1 MQVADVRGLTKRIS
15 KLREYQGED
24 QVVTSH
30 ELQDIIRKQP
40 PVRVFNS
47 KIPSLDRAIN
57 GFEPGELIVI
67 SGPRKSGKT
76 LLAQSL
82 TKNFVDQDIRSLWF
96 SYELTPRQFLDRFR
110 DLPLFVL
117 PKKLKAYAL
126 DWMQD
131 RIVEAL
137 AKYGIGVV
145 FIDHLHFLFDMAR
158 SKHASIEIGQIIRW
172 LKTLAIELNLVIF
185 LICHLQKIRF
195 DVEPDDTN
203 IRDSSFVSQES
214 DVGLILWRVRNSED
228 HAWLKVC
235 YSRRT
240 GVIDKKIKLVKVSGL
255 LGEACDERC

>member
-1 MQVADVRGLTKRIS
+1 
-15 KLREYQGED
+15 
-24 QVVTSH
+24 
-30 ELQDIIRKQP
+30 
-40 PVRVFNS
+40 
-47 KIPSLDRAIN
+47 
-57 GFEPGELIVI
+57 
-67 SGPRKSGKT
+67 
-76 LLAQSL
+76 
-82 TKNFVDQDIRSLWF
+82 
-96 SYELTPRQFLDRFR
+96 
-110 DLPLFVL
+110 
-117 PKKLKAYAL
+117 
-126 DWMQD
+126 
-131 RIVEAL
+131 
-137 AKYGIGVV
+137 
-145 FIDHLHFLFDMAR
+145 MAR